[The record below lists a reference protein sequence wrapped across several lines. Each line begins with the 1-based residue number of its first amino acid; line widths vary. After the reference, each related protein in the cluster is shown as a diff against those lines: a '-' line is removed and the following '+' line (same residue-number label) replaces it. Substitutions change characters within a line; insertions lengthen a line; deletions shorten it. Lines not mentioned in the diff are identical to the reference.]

1 MDAVLELRQ
10 TSGIAGWQLSSAS
23 IQAPIGARSLLMRST
38 AARGSMHQD
47 LAQVSV
53 PALADTEQA
62 SLADGQRWVCDG
74 LSFV

>member
-1 MDAVLELRQ
+1 
-10 TSGIAGWQLSSAS
+10 
-23 IQAPIGARSLLMRST
+23 
-38 AARGSMHQD
+38 MHQD

-62 SLADGQRWVCDG
+62 SLADGQRWVCDS